1 MKDLEDKGLTTPAK
15 LLAAIPLGRFAKM
28 SEQAAAIYF
37 LASAEASFITGQ
49 TLIVDGGTTV
59 DVRI

>member
-37 LASAEASFITGQ
+37 LASS
-49 TLIVDGGTTV
+49 
-59 DVRI
+59 